1 MLYVI
6 AKSWKEPNCPFI
18 GNQIAIY
25 AIPLLNYSS
34 EDAYITIGNL
44 RNITLSETS
53 KFQNSLWNISL
64 S

>member
-18 GNQIAIY
+18 GNRIAVY

-34 EDAYITIGNL
+34 EDACIIIGNL

>member
-1 MLYVI
+1 MLSVI

-18 GNQIAIY
+18 GNQIAVY
-25 AIPLLNYSS
+25 AIPLLNFSS
-34 EDAYITIGNL
+34 EDVYIIIGNL
-44 RNITLSETS
+44 RNIILSETS